1 MTSVEGFACAIPTD
15 SMTKI
20 NGFQRVSV
28 QTDRRNEIAR
38 SILVK
43 EQLGLGL
50 GLDDRKNLTLPN
62 WLPSGIYRIMKW
74 KGNESIVRVHA
85 HINMRAQTFVT
96 SSRLGGVVCGS

>member
-1 MTSVEGFACAIPTD
+1 MHRNPSNLTSVEGFACAIPTD

-74 KGNESIVRVHA
+74 KG
-85 HINMRAQTFVT
+85 M
-96 SSRLGGVVCGS
+96 GGGSFDE

>member
-1 MTSVEGFACAIPTD
+1 
-15 SMTKI
+15 MTKI

-50 GLDDRKNLTLPN
+50 GLGD
-62 WLPSGIYRIMKW
+62 PSEEPYFTKLASEWNPQNYDMEG
-74 KGNESIVRVHA
+74 
-85 HINMRAQTFVT
+85 
-96 SSRLGGVVCGS
+96 

>member
-1 MTSVEGFACAIPTD
+1 
-15 SMTKI
+15 MTKI
-20 NGFQRVSV
+20 NGFQRASV

-74 KGNESIVRVHA
+74 KGTVEPSARHEPFDGELAAALVA
-85 HINMRAQTFVT
+85 W
-96 SSRLGGVVCGS
+96 LVC